1 MSGVLGTFSVQG
13 GHFQITT
20 NGIEFIDDKPD
31 GHIEDKGYLSENQ
44 YETIPIELIKE
55 CNDKYKKTGVAHIIL
70 DISDKAKLS
79 KLKGLL
85 DEEREVKLDSLL
97 DTKFEVVSWYEL
109 LEMPSRQT
117 FYDSVTQHTDLFERH
132 KVVLNFLNTNEFKI
146 VDLLESGLS
155 QQELLYNSFNR
166 EISYISDY
174 SPRVIIRV
182 KPNLMIEV
190 VVLPDEND
198 SVEVNKRYFFFYNPS
213 QIYSIITE
221 ALDIEEKRD
230 SKLKNILS

>member
-13 GHFQITT
+13 VHFQITT
-20 NGIEFIDDKPD
+20 NRIEFIDGKPD

-85 DEEREVKLDSLL
+85 EEEREVKLDSLL

-117 FYDSVTQHTDLFERH
+117 FYDSVTQHSDLFERH

-221 ALDIEEKRD
+221 TLDIEEKRD

>member
-20 NGIEFIDDKPD
+20 NGIEFIDNKPD

-55 CNDKYKKTGVAHIIL
+55 CNDRYKKTGVAHIIL

-79 KLKGLL
+79 KPKGLL
-85 DEEREVKLDSLL
+85 EEEREVKLDSLL

-182 KPNLMIEV
+182 KPNLMVEV

-213 QIYSIITE
+213 QIISIITE
-221 ALDIEEKRD
+221 NSPIDIKRD
-230 SKLKNILS
+230 LKLKNILS